1 MVDQACQDIISSL
14 NSAFALTVFTAT
26 FNSVFSIFAV
36 VGNIIVLIAIWQTPS
51 LQKPSIIL
59 LSGLALADAGVGLVV
74 QPVYT
79 SIHALIATN
88 HTDIC
93 FLVTFYNVSSSFLSG
108 ISVATVAAL
117 SIDRFLA
124 LHLSLRYE
132 EIVTI
137 TKAKTS
143 VVLIWIGVGG
153 LVCVWF
159 KSYHAYLVVACTFLS
174 VCSGLIC
181 FAYVQIYLVV
191 RRQKA
196 KINLQ
201 LQNSPQNM
209 TEKIKT
215 ALQTF
220 ILVLAFSL
228 FSAPY
233 LCVMITI
240 QIFQPQKIH
249 CLALDCS
256 VSIVLTNS
264 SINPILYCWRN
275 EKMRGAVKKVVRVLW
290 KRLSRG
296 FEAETDQV

>member
-1 MVDQACQDIISSL
+1 MVDQACQDFISSL
-14 NSAFALTVFTAT
+14 NSAFAFTLFTAI
-26 FNSVFSIFAV
+26 FNSVFSIVAV
-36 VGNIIVLIAIWQTPS
+36 FGNIIVLIAIWQTPS

-74 QPVYT
+74 QPVYA

-93 FLVTFYNVSSSFLSG
+93 SLVTFYNFSSSFLSG

-124 LHLSLRYE
+124 LHLNLRYL

-143 VVLIWIGVGG
+143 LVLIWIGVGG
-153 LVCVWF
+153 LICAWF
-159 KSYHAYLVVACTFLS
+159 KSYHTYLVVACTFLS
-174 VCSGLIC
+174 ACSGLIC
-181 FAYVQIYLVV
+181 FAYVRIYLVV

-196 KINLQ
+196 KIHLQ

-209 TEKIKT
+209 TDKIKT
-215 ALQTF
+215 AFQTF
-220 ILVLAFSL
+220 ILVLVFSL

-233 LCVMITI
+233 LCVMII
-240 QIFQPQKIH
+240 MQILQPQKIH
-249 CLALDCS
+249 WLALDCCVS
-256 VSIVLTNS
+256 VVLTNS
-264 SINPILYCWRN
+264 TVNPMLYCWRN
-275 EKMRGAVKKVVRVLW
+275 EKMRGAVKEVLRVLW
-290 KRLSRG
+290 KRLSTG
-296 FEAETDQV
+296 FEARTGQV

>member
-1 MVDQACQDIISSL
+1 MQGC
-14 NSAFALTVFTAT
+14 
-26 FNSVFSIFAV
+26 
-36 VGNIIVLIAIWQTPS
+36 
-51 LQKPSIIL
+51 
-59 LSGLALADAGVGLVV
+59 
-74 QPVYT
+74 
-79 SIHALIATN
+79 
-88 HTDIC
+88 
-93 FLVTFYNVSSSFLSG
+93 
-108 ISVATVAAL
+108 
-117 SIDRFLA
+117 
-124 LHLSLRYE
+124 LRYE

-143 VVLIWIGVGG
+143 LVLIWIGVGG

-275 EKMRGAVKKVVRVLW
+275 EKMRGAVEKVVRVLW

-296 FEAETDQV
+296 FEAETGQV

>member
-1 MVDQACQDIISSL
+1 MVDQACRDIISSL
-14 NSAFALTVFTAT
+14 NSAFALTVFTAI

-93 FLVTFYNVSSSFLSG
+93 FL
-108 ISVATVAAL
+108 
-117 SIDRFLA
+117 
-124 LHLSLRYE
+124 
-132 EIVTI
+132 
-137 TKAKTS
+137 
-143 VVLIWIGVGG
+143 
-153 LVCVWF
+153 
-159 KSYHAYLVVACTFLS
+159 SYHTYLVVACTFLS

-196 KINLQ
+196 KINVQ

-240 QIFQPQKIH
+240 QILQPQKIH
-249 CLALDCS
+249 WLALDCS

-290 KRLSRG
+290 KRLSTG
-296 FEAETDQV
+296 FEAETGQSIFPRRVPQSPLSGGMSRKRHAYFTEGTVVASLSNDISDNGCADCNIPFAQTTNDPCQDKD

>member
-1 MVDQACQDIISSL
+1 M
-14 NSAFALTVFTAT
+14 
-26 FNSVFSIFAV
+26 
-36 VGNIIVLIAIWQTPS
+36 
-51 LQKPSIIL
+51 
-59 LSGLALADAGVGLVV
+59 
-74 QPVYT
+74 
-79 SIHALIATN
+79 
-88 HTDIC
+88 
-93 FLVTFYNVSSSFLSG
+93 
-108 ISVATVAAL
+108 
-117 SIDRFLA
+117 
-124 LHLSLRYE
+124 
-132 EIVTI
+132 
-137 TKAKTS
+137 
-143 VVLIWIGVGG
+143 
-153 LVCVWF
+153 WF

-233 LCVMITI
+233 LCVVMITI

-249 CLALDCS
+249 WLALDCS

-275 EKMRGAVKKVVRVLW
+275 EKMRGAVKKVVLVLW

-296 FEAETDQV
+296 FEAETGQV